1 MNRLCITALLAAFVG
16 AGLAGTASAR
26 EAAQPAQAR
35 LLGETVKPG
44 QWEFNSQL
52 QMPAM
57 PQMPAGAPLPSGTTM
72 QPRAGMK
79 STYRTCVD
87 SEKAVPSDPRGQCK
101 IENVERKG
109 ATVSWTGTCA
119 TGQGT
124 VRSEGVAGSVE
135 PEPLALEGVDR
146 GAGQFEEEL
155 VDLDGRHEAQAR
167 HGLNPARDPRGNG
180 VRGGGELQPKPFF
193 DIGHQLRRG
202 EAHL

>member
-16 AGLAGTASAR
+16 AGLAGTASPR
-26 EAAQPAQAR
+26 ETAQPAQAR

-57 PQMPAGAPLPSGTTM
+57 PQLPAGAQLPSGTTT
-72 QPRAGMK
+72 QPGAGMK

-101 IENVERKG
+101 IEHVERQG
-109 ATVSWTGTCA
+109 ATVTWTGTCA

-124 VRSEGVAGSVE
+124 VRSEGVARYSGNTMEANLTTHV
-135 PEPLALEGVDR
+135 P
-146 GAGQFEEEL
+146 GAGGQTMKTTQ
-155 VDLDGRHEAQAR
+155 H
-167 HGLNPARDPRGNG
+167 
-180 VRGGGELQPKPFF
+180 
-193 DIGHQLRRG
+193 ITGHYVGPCTR
-202 EAHL
+202 